1 MCEVMKNRVCYK
13 SFDRVFKKRENR
25 GHISTAAIQPS
36 RGREPDVLKMLKK
49 IKNVLAATEV
59 SEQDYCQQIEA
70 IIKCFEMY
78 NITVKNR
85 HWDDEKDTGAGKT
98 ESKT

>member
-1 MCEVMKNRVCYK
+1 MMKNGVCYK
-13 SFDRVFKKRENR
+13 SFDRVFKKEKVEVTFPRLQYNPAEVVNQM
-25 GHISTAAIQPS
+25 SY
-36 RGREPDVLKMLKK
+36 KMLKK
-49 IKNVLAATEV
+49 IKNVLEDTEV
-59 SEQDYCQQIEA
+59 SDQDCYQQIEA